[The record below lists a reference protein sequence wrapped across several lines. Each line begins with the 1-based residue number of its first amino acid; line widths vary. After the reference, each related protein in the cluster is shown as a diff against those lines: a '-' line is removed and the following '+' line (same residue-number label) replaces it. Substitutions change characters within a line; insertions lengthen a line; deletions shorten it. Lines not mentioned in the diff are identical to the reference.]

1 MGPLGAA
8 YTTEYE
14 NLAFHPGSTR
24 TNFSAVATKAGQ
36 IGSLGQRGTAAPGLR
51 HLGLSTNV
59 AWAISL
65 PAVPA
70 TGLSPFRALLLN
82 PRPTRRTGG
91 IMIGLI
97 RAAIIGASL
106 VFGLISAQA
115 ADKPFK
121 RDDLADSAIKLEAQ
135 IKTEA
140 GAINKSATALRSDAD
155 AAFRRNDMR
164 TGLQILGQIA
174 ATTPED
180 GGNWLRL
187 ARTIFQ
193 IRPATSSEQTFLLE
207 RASTAAY
214 IAYQRAAN
222 ASDEANALALLGR
235 AMAERKLW
243 RPALDALRLS
253 LDLREVADVRA
264 SYEKMRDEHGFRLLD
279 YTIDSDSA
287 SPRACFQFS
296 EELARRTDFT
306 PFVALA
312 GNDKPALSSE
322 GKQLC
327 VDGLKHGERYNINLR
342 AGLPSTVREG
352 LPKSAEFNVYV
363 RDRKPFVRFTGRAYV
378 LPRTG
383 QRGIPL
389 VSVNTPSVAVEVFRI
404 GDRNLIN
411 TVVDGDFQ
419 RSLSRYELSNLGD
432 ERGVKVWSGQLAT
445 AMTLNQDVTTAFPVD
460 EAIGTMLPG
469 VYVMIA
475 TAKGPGSDTGDDDG
489 GLATQWFIVSDL
501 GLTAFS
507 GNDGIHVFV
516 NSLASTDAVA
526 RAEVRLVA
534 RNNEIL
540 ATRTTDDS
548 GHAVFEAGLA
558 RGEGGLSPAMLTV
571 STDKADYAFLSLK
584 SSAFDLSDRGVA
596 GRAAPAAADAFV
608 YAERGVYRSNETV
621 YLTALLRDGQGNA
634 VSGGPLTL
642 VVERPDGVE
651 FRRAV
656 LPDQGAGGRTLAVAL
671 NSAVPA
677 GTWRV
682 RAFTDPKGNSV
693 GETTFMVED
702 YIPER
707 IDFDVTAKEK
717 QIKVDAPA
725 ELKVDGHFL
734 YGAPASDLQ
743 LEGDMLVAT
752 AAERPGFPGYQ
763 FGVDDEENA
772 SNERTPIEDLPET
785 DTNGAARFPVSLPT
799 APTSTRPQEAQIFIR
814 MAEAGGRAVERKIV
828 LPVTPTSAM
837 IGVKPLFG
845 ENNVAEGDKA
855 AFDVVFVS
863 ADGRPLARDG
873 LRYELLKI
881 ETRYQW
887 YRQNSSWEFEP
898 VKSTSRV
905 ADGDLVV
912 MADHPARII
921 LSPQPGRYRL
931 DVKTTET
938 DGPLTS
944 VQFDVG
950 WYSDGSA
957 DSPDLLETSIDK
969 PEYQSG
975 DTMVVSVNARTA
987 GKLTIN
993 VLGDRLLTTQTI
1005 DVKQGTAQVRIQV
1018 GKDWGSGAYVVATLR
1033 RPLDAAAS
1041 RMPGRAIGLKW
1052 FGIDKKART
1061 LQVNLSPP
1069 ALVRP
1074 NSTLK
1079 LPVKLTGLS
1088 PGEDAKVVV
1097 AAVDVGILNL
1107 TNYKPPAPDDYYLG
1121 QRRLTAE
1128 IRDVYGQLID
1138 GMQGTRG
1145 QLKTG
1150 GDSAGAELQG
1160 SPPTQKPLALYSGI
1174 VTVAADGTAEISF
1187 NIPEFAGTARVMAI
1201 AWTATKLGRA
1211 TIDVT
1216 VRDPVVLTTTLPRFL
1231 LTGDHG
1237 TMSID
1242 LDNVEGAPGDYAVN
1256 VKASGPVKVSG
1267 RAQPSVKL
1275 AAKQR
1280 SSMSLGLD
1288 AGGAGTA
1295 ALDVDIK
1302 GPNGMSLTRHYALD
1316 VKAATQ
1322 VLTRRSVR
1330 TLAKGESL
1338 TLTSD
1343 MFSDLVDGT
1352 GTVSI
1357 SANLSAALD
1366 AATIL
1371 KALDR
1376 YPYGCSE
1383 QITSRA
1389 MPLLYVN
1396 DLAAGAHLAMDTTI
1410 DQRIR
1415 DAIDRLLARQG
1426 SNGSFGLWSAGGDDA
1441 WLDAY
1446 VTDFLTRARE
1456 KGFAVPDVL
1465 FRSALDRIRNSVVN
1479 SEEPEKD
1486 GGRNLAYGLYVLARN
1501 GTAPIGDLR
1510 YLADTKLNNLATP
1523 IAKAQLAAALALV
1536 GDKARA
1542 ERVYAAAV
1550 DSLAPKPVIEFGR
1563 ADYGSAL
1570 RDAAAL
1576 VSLAGEG
1583 NAPKATLMQAVSRVE
1598 AARGLSPYTS
1608 TQENAWL
1615 VLAARALAKETMAL
1629 DFDGAPIK
1637 TALYRSYKAAEMAG
1651 KPIRIT
1657 NTGDAP
1663 IQTVVSVGGSPKT
1676 PEPPV
1681 ANGFNIERNYFTLDG
1696 KPADVSKVKQNDR
1709 FAVVLKITEA
1719 KPEFGHIMVSD
1730 YLPAGF
1736 EIDNPHIVSSGDTGT
1751 LSWIEDGEEPEN
1763 TEFRDDRFT
1772 AAIDRTA
1779 NDNAIFTVAYVVR
1792 AVSPGKYV
1800 LPQAYVEDM
1809 YNPSRYGRTGTGSV
1823 EVRSAK

>member
-1 MGPLGAA
+1 
-8 YTTEYE
+8 
-14 NLAFHPGSTR
+14 
-24 TNFSAVATKAGQ
+24 
-36 IGSLGQRGTAAPGLR
+36 
-51 HLGLSTNV
+51 
-59 AWAISL
+59 
-65 PAVPA
+65 
-70 TGLSPFRALLLN
+70 
-82 PRPTRRTGG
+82 
-91 IMIGLI
+91 MIGLV
-97 RAAIIGASL
+97 RAAIVCATLSFALISA
-106 VFGLISAQA
+106 GLPSAQA
-115 ADKPFK
+115 ADKPFR
-121 RDDLADSAIKLEAQ
+121 RDELADSAIKLEAQ
-135 IKTEA
+135 IKSET
-140 GAINKSATALRSDAD
+140 GAVTKSGAALKLDAD
-155 AAFRRNDMR
+155 AAFKRNDFR

-174 ATTPED
+174 TTAPND
-180 GGNWLRL
+180 CGNWLRL
-187 ARTIFQ
+187 ARSIFL
-193 IRPATSSEQTFLLE
+193 IWPSNSSEQTFLRE

-214 IAYQRAAN
+214 IAYQRATNPA
-222 ASDEANALALLGR
+222 DEADALAVLGR
-235 AMAERKLW
+235 AMSERKLW

-253 LDLREVADVRA
+253 LDLREVAEVRGQ
-264 SYEKMRDEHGFRLLD
+264 YEKMRDEHGFRLLD

-296 EELARRTDFT
+296 EDLAKRTDFA

-312 GNDKPALSSE
+312 GNDKPALTSE
-322 GKQLC
+322 GRQLC

-342 AGLPSTVREG
+342 AGLPSTVKEG

-389 VSVNTPSVAVEVFRI
+389 VSVNTPSVSISVFRI

-411 TVVDGDFQ
+411 TVIDGDFQ
-419 RSLSRYELSNLGD
+419 RALSRYELSSLGD

-445 AMTLNQDVTTAFPVD
+445 ATTLNQDVTTAFPVD
-460 EAIGTMLPG
+460 EALGAMQPG
-469 VYVMIA
+469 VYVMTA
-475 TAKGPGSDTGDDDG
+475 AAKGPGSDDDSG
-489 GLATQWFIVSDL
+489 QATQWFIVSDL

-516 NSLASTDAVA
+516 NSLASTEAVA
-526 RAEVRLVA
+526 NAEVRLVA

-540 ATRTTDDS
+540 ATRKTDDT

-571 STDKADYAFLSLK
+571 STDKTDYAFLSLK
-584 SSAFDLSDRGVA
+584 SNAFDLSDRGVS
-596 GRAAPAAADAFV
+596 GRAVPAGADAFV
-608 YAERGVYRSNETV
+608 YAERGVYRSSETV
-621 YLTALLRDGQGNA
+621 YLTALLRDSLGNA

-642 VVERPDGVE
+642 VIERPDGVE

-656 LPDQGAGGRTLAVAL
+656 LPDQGAGGRMLALPL
-671 NSAVPA
+671 NSAVPT

-707 IDFDVTAKEK
+707 IDFELASKDK
-717 QIKVDAPA
+717 QIKVDAPV

-734 YGAPASDLQ
+734 YGAPASGLQ
-743 LEGDMLVAT
+743 LEGDILVAT
-752 AAERPGFPGYQ
+752 AEERVGFAGYQ
-763 FGVDDEENA
+763 FGVADEESA
-772 SNERTPIEDLPET
+772 SNERTPLESLPES
-785 DTNGAARFPVSLPT
+785 DANGTAVFPVSLPKP
-799 APTSTRPQEAQIFIR
+799 PTSTRPQEAQVFIR

-828 LPVTPTSAM
+828 LPVTPTAAM

-845 ENNVAEGDKA
+845 DKNVAEGDKA

-863 ADGRPLARDG
+863 PDGKPLARDG

-881 ETRYQW
+881 ESRYQW

-898 VKSTSRV
+898 VKSTTRV
-905 ADGDLVV
+905 ADGDLTVS
-912 MADHPARII
+912 AGNPARIT
-921 LSPQPGRYRL
+921 LAPQPGRYRL
-931 DVKTTET
+931 DVKSPDA
-938 DGPLTS
+938 DGPTTS

-957 DSPDLLETSIDK
+957 DTPDLLETSIDK

-993 VLGDRLLTTQTI
+993 VLGDRLLTTQTT
-1005 DVKQGTAQVRIQV
+1005 DVKEGTAQVKIPVAR
-1018 GKDWGSGAYVVATLR
+1018 DWGAGAYVVATLR
-1033 RPLDAAAS
+1033 RPLDAAAL

-1052 FGIDKKART
+1052 FGIDRKART
-1061 LQVNLSPP
+1061 LSVNLSPP

-1074 NSTLK
+1074 NTTMK
-1079 LPVKLTGLS
+1079 LPVKLSGLN

-1128 IRDVYGQLID
+1128 VRDLYGQLID

-1150 GDSAGAELQG
+1150 GDGAGAELQG

-1174 VTVAADGTAEISF
+1174 VTVAADGSAEISF
-1187 NIPEFAGTARVMAI
+1187 DIPEFAGTARVMAV

-1211 TIDVT
+1211 TVDVT
-1216 VRDPVVLTTTLPRFL
+1216 VRDPVVLTATLPRFL
-1231 LTGDHG
+1231 LNGDHG
-1237 TMSID
+1237 TMSFD
-1242 LDNVEGAPGDYAVN
+1242 LDNVEGAPGDYTVN
-1256 VKASGPVKVSG
+1256 VKTTGPVKVSG
-1267 RAQPSVKL
+1267 NPATTVKL
-1275 AAKQR
+1275 AERQR
-1280 SSMSLGLD
+1280 ASMSLPLD
-1288 AGGAGTA
+1288 AGGAGAA

-1302 GPNGMSLTRHYALD
+1302 GPNGLTLARHYALD
-1316 VKAATQ
+1316 VKPATQ

-1343 MFSDLVDGT
+1343 MFADLVEGT
-1352 GTVSI
+1352 GSVSI
-1357 SANLSAALD
+1357 SASLSSALD
-1366 AATIL
+1366 AATVL

-1396 DLAAGAHLAMDTTI
+1396 DLAAGAHLAMDTSI
-1410 DQRIR
+1410 DERIR

-1456 KGFAVPDVL
+1456 KGFTVPDVL

-1479 SEEPEKD
+1479 AEEPEKD
-1486 GGRNLAYGLYVLARN
+1486 GGKNRAYGLYVLARN

-1542 ERVYAAAV
+1542 ERVYGAAA
-1550 DSLAPKPVIEFGR
+1550 DSLAPRPALEFGR
-1563 ADYGSAL
+1563 VDYGSAL

-1576 VSLAGEG
+1576 VSLASEG
-1583 NAPKATLMQAVSRVE
+1583 NAPRATLTQAVSRVE

-1615 VLAARALAKETMAL
+1615 VLASRALANETMAL
-1629 DFDGAPIK
+1629 DVDGAPVK
-1637 TALYRSYKAAEMAG
+1637 TALYRSYKAAEMSG
-1651 KPIRIT
+1651 KPVKIT

-1663 IQTVVSVGGSPKT
+1663 IQAVVSVGGSPVT
-1676 PEPPV
+1676 PEPAV
-1681 ANGFNIERNYFTLDG
+1681 ANGFKIERNYFTLDG

-1736 EIDNPHIVSSGDTGT
+1736 EIDNPHLVSSGETGT
-1751 LSWIEDGEEPEN
+1751 LAWIEDGEEAEN

-1772 AAIDRTA
+1772 AAIDRAA
-1779 NDNAIFTVAYVVR
+1779 NDKSIFTVAYVVR

-1809 YNPSRYGRTGTGSV
+1809 YNPSRYGRSGTGSV